1 MPKKKK
7 KRGGGKFFLWKHHRQ
22 RLKANWELLRLGLGL
37 EGLWKSVPSLVY
49 FIHNLNF
56 DKKAQT
62 YCPKSTVVSGWC
74 LRLCLDTQM
83 TTVNCFALGTDLGKK
98 WHLLRLNNF
107 GGACS
112 STSPRH
118 QGRRRGRLEPGL
130 LHSHHSW
137 QRMTDSEWIIYF
149 LFPHSSD
156 QMKSSP
162 IWREWIAQ
170 VNPRVCLGEV
180 KHGRKV
186 IWKACCWE
194 IYWVQTG
201 ERWERGQIAV
211 QKNKILKCWIL

>member
-1 MPKKKK
+1 MPTK
-7 KRGGGKFFLWKHHRQ
+7 KRRGNFFLQKKCHRQ
-22 RLKANWELLRLGLGL
+22 RLMTNWGLLRLGLGL
-37 EGLWKSVPSLVY
+37 EGLWKSAPSFFN
-49 FIHNLNF
+49 FIHTLNF
-56 DKKAQT
+56 DTKVQT
-62 YCPKSTVVSGWC
+62 HCPKSTVVSGW
-74 LRLCLDTQM
+74 LCLDTQM

-98 WHLLRLNNF
+98 WQLLGLNNF

-112 STSPRH
+112 TISPRH
-118 QGRRRGRLEPGL
+118 QGRRGGRLEPSP
-130 LHSHHSW
+130 LHSHHGW
-137 QRMTDSEWIIYF
+137 QRVTDSEWIIYF

-156 QMKSSP
+156 QMKSSL

-170 VNPRVCLGEV
+170 VNPKVCLREV

-201 ERWERGQIAV
+201 ERQERGQIAV